1 VKWRDRGRSRDLEDL
16 RGRGGGGGL
25 GGLPIPVGRGSA
37 GIGGLL
43 VLLVV
48 FFLGRGLLS
57 DGGGGDLTDVFGD
70 AFSPAPTGSGAG
82 PEAEGDLVDFV
93 SFVFDDAQNVWVEE
107 FQQADR
113 AYDRARLVLFDAPVA
128 SGCGGA
134 DPRIGPHYCPTDE
147 TVFVDLS
154 FFRELRTRFAAPGD
168 FAQAYVIAHEIG
180 HHVQQELGISDEVRR
195 LQRDDPSRANEYS
208 VRLELQADC
217 LAGVW
222 AHTTYE
228 RGLLEAGDLE
238 EGLRAAESVGDDRL
252 QREATGRID
261 RESWTHG
268 SSDQRRRWFATGYE
282 SGDADR
288 CDTFETDQL

>member
-16 RGRGGGGGL
+16 RGRGGGGL
-25 GGLPIPVGRGSA
+25 GGLPIPIGRGSA

-43 VLLVV
+43 VLVVV
-48 FFLGRGLLS
+48 FLLGRGLLS
-57 DGGGGDLTDVFGD
+57 DGGGDLTDVLDD
-70 AFSPAPTGSGAG
+70 AFSRAPAGSGAG
-82 PEAEGDLVDFV
+82 PETEGDLVDFV

-113 AYDRARLVLFDAPVA
+113 AYDRARLVLFDAPVP

-180 HHVQQELGISDEVRR
+180 HHVQHELGISDEVRR

-208 VRLELQADC
+208 IRLELQADC

-222 AHTTYE
+222 DHTHHK
-228 RGLLEAGDLE
+228 RGLLE
-238 EGLRAAESVGDDRL
+238 EGLRAAESVGDDRI
-252 QREATGRID
+252 QRGATGRIN

-268 SSDQRRRWFATGYE
+268 SSDQRRRWFQVGYE

-288 CDTFETDQL
+288 CDTFETDRL

>member
-1 VKWRDRGRSRDLEDL
+1 MDDL

-25 GGLPIPVGRGSA
+25 SGLPIPVGRGTA

-43 VLLVV
+43 VLLLVA
-48 FFLGRGLLS
+48 FLGRGVVS
-57 DGGGGDLTDVFGD
+57 DGGGDLTDVFGD
-70 AFSPAPTGSGAG
+70 AFSPTPTGSGTG
-82 PEAEGDLVDFV
+82 PDPDADLVKFV
-93 SFVFDDAQNVWVEE
+93 RFVFDDAQNVWVEE

-113 AYDRARLVLFDAPVA
+113 SYDRARLALFDAPVP

-147 TVFVDLS
+147 RVYLDLS
-154 FFRELRTRFAAPGD
+154 FFRELRTRFGAPGD
-168 FAQAYVIAHEIG
+168 FAQAYVIAHEVG
-180 HHVQQELGISDEVRR
+180 HHVQHELGISDEVRR

-208 VRLELQADC
+208 IRLELQADC

-238 EGLRAAESVGDDRL
+238 EGLRAAEAVGDDRL

-282 SGDADR
+282 RGDADR
-288 CDTFETDQL
+288 CDTFETDRL